1 MVYHPDQIFSNI
13 ANLHIAIVGDIMLDT
28 YWWGN
33 VERISPEAPVPILS
47 RTKTEYRIGGAGNV
61 ALNTVSLGAV
71 TTLFSV
77 TGKDFSGN
85 TLCEMLAKEHI
96 DVENVIR
103 TDTRRTTNKIRIMSR
118 NQQMLRIDDEEME
131 DIPPAMEDVLIQ
143 HFRSFIQKSKPAAV
157 IFEDY
162 NKGVL
167 TKKTITEMLK
177 VCNENNI
184 LTTVDPKR
192 KNFFAYQHT
201 GIFKPNVKEVQ
212 EALHLTPEEMDNPDW
227 PIIHQRLQKEL
238 AHKIS
243 LITLSEKGI
252 FAQDEKGPLTIPAFN
267 RDIADVSGAGD
278 TVIAVASL
286 VYAASGNLEWAARI
300 ANIAGG
306 LVCEEAG
313 TVAIKKQK
321 LLDECRRLF

>member
-1 MVYHPDQIFSNI
+1 MVFDPGPIFSKI
-13 ANLHIAIVGDIMLDT
+13 AQLHIVIVGDIMLDT

-61 ALNTVSLGAV
+61 ALNTRALGAN
-71 TTLFSV
+71 TTIFSV
-77 TGKDFSGN
+77 TGSDASGDI
-85 TLCEMLAKEHI
+85 LCDMLAKENI
-96 DVENVIR
+96 SINQIIR
-103 TDTRRTTNKIRIMSR
+103 IADRPTTHKIRIMGR
-118 NQQMLRIDDEEME
+118 NQQMLRIDDEVTE
-131 DIPPAMEDVLIQ
+131 DIPPDIENILLQQFQKFVEERRPDV
-143 HFRSFIQKSKPAAV
+143 V

-167 TKKTITEMLK
+167 TQKTITGMMA
-177 VCNENNI
+177 CCHANEV
-184 LTTVDPKR
+184 LTSVDPKR
-192 KNFFAYQHT
+192 KNFFAYRQAT
-201 GIFKPNVKEVQ
+201 IFKPNAKEVQ
-212 EALHLTPEEMDNPDW
+212 EALHLTPEEMNAPDW
-227 PIIHQRLQKEL
+227 RAIHRRLQQEL
-238 AHKIS
+238 AHTIS

-252 FAQDEKGPLTIPAFN
+252 FAEGKEEHTRIPAFS

-286 VYAASGNLEWAARI
+286 VYAATRDIAVAAAI

-313 TVAIKKQK
+313 TVAVQKDKLMAECRK
-321 LLDECRRLF
+321 LL